1 MTARNH
7 LIALPLALLLCL
19 AAPAAAQDKAPGQ
32 ASGKAISAG
41 TITMKMTQAG
51 FLLGASGGEGVLTF
65 QGQDYPYKIGGMSIG
80 DIGGSRSNARGE
92 VYNLKRIEDFPG
104 SYVQGRAGYAMGEGE
119 STLWLENTK
128 GVVLKLRA
136 TTKGVAL
143 NLGGDALRVELLNG
157 K

>member
-1 MTARNH
+1 MTARKH
-7 LIALPLALLLCL
+7 LLALPLALLLFW
-19 AAPAAAQDKAPGQ
+19 AAPAPAQDKTSGP
-32 ASGKAISAG
+32 SGKAISSG

-65 QGQDYPYKIGGMSIG
+65 QGHDYPFKIGGMSIG
-80 DIGGSRSNARGE
+80 DIGGSRSDARGQ
-92 VYNLKRIEDFPG
+92 VYNLKKIEDFPG

-143 NLGGDALRVELLNG
+143 NLGGDALRVELLSG